1 MAKMALM
8 AQNFSQLTKLTW
20 LNQLIQPKNEVI
32 NAKNSLVWGGME
44 RKDPNNHNSVSEKD
58 TKIMLGQT
66 MFLLPAGQ
74 TLLRILLAD
83 LAVLAE
89 LAG

>member
-1 MAKMALM
+1 
-8 AQNFSQLTKLTW
+8 
-20 LNQLIQPKNEVI
+20 
-32 NAKNSLVWGGME
+32 ME